1 MMKKWICAVLLVSAL
16 SCFAYAGDVSAGSA
30 ILIDAASGDVL
41 YEKNPDERRL
51 IASTT
56 KIMTAL
62 VALENCELDE
72 KVEIPKECER
82 VGGSSMYLR
91 AGDDVTVREL
101 LYGLLLLSGNDAGLA
116 LAYHCGKGDVEAFVM
131 MMNMYAQELG
141 LANTSFENPHGLDGA
156 HHYSTARDLAT
167 LTSYA
172 MQNRIFREIVSTK
185 DITIDGRSMHNHNKL
200 LWRMEGV
207 CGVKTGFTKAAGRC
221 LVSCAEREG
230 RRFIAVT
237 LSAPDDWNDH
247 EKLYR
252 AVFDALEEYELIK
265 AGECAAMVPIMSGGN
280 AEVTYDGDFSMW
292 LTPYEHETAEIRL
305 HLPSFL
311 YSGKLRGESAGNAD
325 IYIRGTR
332 VGSVPLI
339 YGGIGE

>member
-16 SCFAYAGDVSAGSA
+16 TGVACAGDVSAGSA
-30 ILIDAASGDVL
+30 ILIDAASGEAL
-41 YEKNPDERRL
+41 YEKKPDERRL

-62 VALENCELDE
+62 VVIENCELDE
-72 KVEIPKECER
+72 KVEVPKECER

-101 LYGLLLLSGNDAGLA
+101 LYGLLLMSGNDAGLA
-116 LAYHCGKGDVEAFVM
+116 LAYHCGKGDVETFVM

-141 LANTSFENPHGLDGA
+141 LADTSFENPHGLDGA
-156 HHYSTARDLAT
+156 QHYSTARDMARLAAH
-167 LTSYA
+167 A
-172 MQNRIFREIVSTK
+172 MRNETFREIVGTK
-185 DITIDGRSMHNHNKL
+185 DITISGRFMHNHNKL
-200 LWRMEGV
+200 LWRFDGV

-230 RRFIAVT
+230 RQFVAVT

-252 AVFDALEEYELIK
+252 AVFDALEECTLVK
-265 AGECAAMVPIMSGGN
+265 AGERAALVPS
-280 AEVTYDGDFSMW
+280 VTGDDAAVAYDGDFTMW
-292 LTPYEHETAEIRL
+292 LTPYEYETAEVRL
-305 HLPSFL
+305 NLPSFV
-311 YSGKLRGESAGNAD
+311 YSGRLRGERAGSAD
-325 IYIRGTR
+325 IYVRDAK
-332 VGSVPLI
+332 VGSVGLI
-339 YGGIGE
+339 YE

>member
-1 MMKKWICAVLLVSAL
+1 MIKKLICAVLLISAL
-16 SCFAYAGDVSAGSA
+16 TCCACAGDVSAGSA
-30 ILIDAASGDVL
+30 ILIDADSGETL

-62 VALENCELDE
+62 VVIENCGLDE
-72 KVEIPKECER
+72 KVDVPKDCER

-101 LYGLLLLSGNDAGLA
+101 LYGLLLMSGNDAGLA

-131 MMNMYAQELG
+131 MMNIYAQDLG
-141 LANTSFENPHGLDGA
+141 LADTSFENPHGLDGERN
-156 HHYSTARDLAT
+156 YSTAHDMAALAAH
-167 LTSYA
+167 A
-172 MQNRIFREIVSTK
+172 MRNETFYEIVSTK
-185 DITIDGRSMHNHNKL
+185 DITISGRFMHNHNKL
-200 LWRMEGV
+200 LWRLDGV

-230 RRFIAVT
+230 RRFVAVT

-252 AVFDALEEYELIK
+252 AVFDSLQEHALVK
-265 AGECAAMVPIMSGGN
+265 TGERAAVVPSVSGGD
-280 AEVTYDGDFSMW
+280 AEVAFAEDFSMW
-292 LTPYEHETAEIRL
+292 LTPYEYETAEIRL
-305 HLPSFL
+305 HLPPFV
-311 YSGKLRGESAGNAD
+311 YSVRMRGEDAGSAD
-325 IYIRGTR
+325 IYVRGAK
-332 VGSVPLI
+332 VGSVGLI
-339 YGGIGE
+339 YE